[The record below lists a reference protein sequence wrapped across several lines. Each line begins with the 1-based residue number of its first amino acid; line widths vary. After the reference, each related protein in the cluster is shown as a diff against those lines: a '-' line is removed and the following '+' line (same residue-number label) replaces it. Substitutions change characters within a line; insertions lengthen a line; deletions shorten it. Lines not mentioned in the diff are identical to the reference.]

1 MCSDSLSS
9 PILQVCFPKKNERM
23 KESGFV
29 FCLGVS
35 SNLGYR
41 MRIDVHLYVILY
53 LCNSVCVYIHI
64 YMCMLYIS
72 ISRQTTYIYYVDGEG
87 INEIYV
93 LSRKSCRHS

>member
-1 MCSDSLSS
+1 MCSDILSC
-9 PILQVCFPKKNERM
+9 PILQVCFPKKNERK

-53 LCNSVCVYIHI
+53 LCNSVC
-64 YMCMLYIS
+64 MLYIS